1 MAVIDIKN
9 VTKKF
14 GNNTVLNN
22 ITLELND
29 EISAILG
36 PSGSGKS
43 TMLRCINGL
52 EPIQQ
57 GDIWVDGVSV
67 KTRSNLRK
75 IRKTCGMV
83 FQQFN
88 LFPNLDVIQNVT
100 LSPIKI
106 LRQNRVSAEKHAYSL
121 LEKVGLLE
129 KAHHYPAQLS
139 GGQQQRVAIARAL
152 AMNPKI
158 LLLDEVT
165 SALDPEMTAD
175 VLKILESLADEGT
188 TMIMVTH
195 EITFARRVSKRILF
209 IDQGCVAAD
218 MPTDAFFS
226 VDDQRIQKFLQH
238 VG

>member
-1 MAVIDIKN
+1 
-9 VTKKF
+9 
-14 GNNTVLNN
+14 
-22 ITLELND
+22 
-29 EISAILG
+29 
-36 PSGSGKS
+36 
-43 TMLRCINGL
+43 
-52 EPIQQ
+52 
-57 GDIWVDGVSV
+57 
-67 KTRSNLRK
+67 
-75 IRKTCGMV
+75 MV

-106 LRQNRVSAEKHAYSL
+106 LGQNRVSAEKHAYSL

-129 KAHHYPAQLS
+129 KSRHYPSQLS

-195 EITFARRVSKRILF
+195 EISFARRVSKRILF
-209 IDQGCVAAD
+209 IDQGSIAAD

-226 VDDQRIQKFLQH
+226 VDDQRIQKFLRH